1 MSTGDNPL
9 LDTLNYI
16 WHLGSVRVQSDY
28 ARAHAAAVAMAASLG
43 MITTRV
49 AKDSY
54 GREWRLTAKGLRVLE
69 ASSI

>member
-1 MSTGDNPL
+1 VIAPTHTHPRSHSC
-9 LDTLNYI
+9 I
-16 WHLGSVRVQSDY
+16 I
-28 ARAHAAAVAMAASLG
+28 G

-54 GREWRLTAKGLRVLE
+54 GREARLTAKGPRVLE